1 MDNPKEKF
9 LVMTNNLFTFDSYS
23 CDCVTDIENIRP
35 GEVKKTLKI
44 QGLADQPI
52 RFAFAPDKG
61 MVRLAKS
68 GSIDSDRILTQLLS
82 LPENNI
88 DKLFEFFKD
97 YGFFFPIS
105 TDEYEAIDIF
115 SLFDLVNRI
124 KAVVFLMNELGDVKK
139 DYKKMLSM
147 VLYLQ
152 LKQPKQLSFHCFQE
166 PYVTCQHQL
175 YYEIERASN
184 LPQINNPYEEF
195 NSDSYTIADTIY
207 YPSFQLDIEEYNN
220 IVNGYDKDTPGA
232 TQSQFYKNVTRLYR
246 NAPNLSYEL
255 RLMIDFLFHYQKNI
269 GIIKSFDSFGKVEYY
284 DTDENIRKRYNL
296 NFDDKMKKALIEI
309 AKITISE
316 ELEYN
321 LQGIYPRYDVK
332 TMSPSWAISDM
343 LTGIYFS
350 IFYMRPGLEL
360 YRKCENPNCDR
371 WFLVKTTS
379 TKKKYCSSSCSNS
392 IAQRNHRKRKKELE
406 KRNP

>member
-1 MDNPKEKF
+1 
-9 LVMTNNLFTFDSYS
+9 
-23 CDCVTDIENIRP
+23 
-35 GEVKKTLKI
+35 
-44 QGLADQPI
+44 
-52 RFAFAPDKG
+52 
-61 MVRLAKS
+61 
-68 GSIDSDRILTQLLS
+68 
-82 LPENNI
+82 
-88 DKLFEFFKD
+88 
-97 YGFFFPIS
+97 
-105 TDEYEAIDIF
+105 
-115 SLFDLVNRI
+115 
-124 KAVVFLMNELGDVKK
+124 
-139 DYKKMLSM
+139 
-147 VLYLQ
+147 
-152 LKQPKQLSFHCFQE
+152 
-166 PYVTCQHQL
+166 
-175 YYEIERASN
+175 
-184 LPQINNPYEEF
+184 
-195 NSDSYTIADTIY
+195 
-207 YPSFQLDIEEYNN
+207 
-220 IVNGYDKDTPGA
+220 
-232 TQSQFYKNVTRLYR
+232 
-246 NAPNLSYEL
+246 
-255 RLMIDFLFHYQKNI
+255 MIDFLFHYQKNI

-284 DTDENIRKRYNL
+284 DTDENIRKCYNL

-392 IAQRNHRKRKKELE
+392 MAQRNHRKRKKELE